1 MDIKTRHLSY
11 QAFLHVQGLALLVI
25 GSICL
30 CDYLVTETP
39 SAFSLALLPDSAL
52 AVLLLGLGL
61 LGCAN
66 QRNQL
71 CQLSSALVLGIG
83 LFSLAHNLLLADS
96 HQGRS
101 LISGFLHMRNPT
113 ALLFCLLAAGL
124 LSQPL
129 GIWGK
134 RLSTGLGLMVI
145 ALSGLS
151 QLAPSVASL
160 GAWRL
165 GFNHDVNNLANLF
178 GLSMGLALFCLNGL
192 PTERE
197 HLLDR
202 RTLLAGALGTL
213 LTCGSWYLLNLQ
225 NIEANQRQSALL
237 LSELGSSTVRT
248 FDTHRLTIQR
258 MAERWQIDGQLPSS
272 AKWQQESSGYLRDFP
287 DIALIALLDEQL
299 HPQWLF
305 SRTPAATDWLHALL
319 RSPNQRNWLQRS
331 TPDSQA
337 RLSPAFSLNAQPN
350 SLVVVPLNLSANP
363 GWTLVAKL
371 DLARTLKGVLGTQPQ
386 GLSMRLYEDRQ
397 LLFDTA
403 PQQPNASL
411 NPLGERLL
419 HGPSNATWR
428 LISYQNL
435 DAASQT
441 ASLVPSLVMLFGL
454 TFSFFIMLS
463 QRLGRLAIEHS
474 RHLHLVNRALETSLQ
489 HQDNL
494 QALNQRI
501 MDFSM
506 DVLCSIDEQGQFTQ
520 ISPSATSVLGYRPDE
535 LIGRPY
541 LSHVV
546 PEDRQGTQAIVQAM
560 MAGEEHPGFRNS
572 YQRKDGS
579 IVHLLWSG
587 GWSESDRTLFAVAH
601 DITLLIQNEAFAE
614 DQRDI
619 LSMISTDQPLAD
631 ILKVICQVTEAQ
643 LPGTYC
649 SVLLVDKEQQHLLLG
664 AAPNLPHSYTQAL
677 HGMKV
682 GPTASAC
689 STAVQR
695 RQLVISEDIDGDPLW
710 QGYRALAL
718 GHGLQACWSIPL
730 ISHHGD
736 VLGTFAIYHHA
747 PKQPGDEQ
755 LQLIGTAGQL
765 AAIAIERQHD
775 RLRLQESEQRY
786 RSLFTFNPDPV
797 FSFNLDGQ
805 IESLNQAG
813 CQLSGYSEEELLGQ
827 PISLL
832 LQNDDLEAFHSHL
845 KAAREGA
852 TQRHAVRCNSRD
864 GHMLELDITTLPIII
879 DAQIVGVFSIA
890 KDISERNRMTRALH
904 EALQHSEHQAELLRG
919 MTDTAVNINSI
930 VDSQTLLDYLSER
943 LRGLIGSHQAIVSL
957 LHGNDWREAVHA
969 VALSEKYADWPQG
982 GSQIGGNDLYA
993 LVCNTEQPV
1002 LLSQAELDCHPHW
1015 REHAKLSLDLPPMRG
1030 WLAVPLKDYAGNNL
1044 GLLQL
1049 SDKQHGELDQDDLAI
1064 TQQFAQMAVA
1074 VLENNRL
1081 MRAVI
1086 KGEQRLKAQLEFT
1099 SAITD
1104 SIAEGLLAID
1114 REGHLSFI
1122 NPTAAALLGQSVDT
1136 LLGQPLAD
1144 HLPFPLE
1151 QAQGNG
1157 SQHGELSLP
1166 QGAQSERYIAYD
1178 SAPLLDDDGP
1188 QGWVVAFRDITA
1200 SKEADK
1206 QLRLFQRSLEASFNG
1221 ALICDAQADDMP
1233 IIYVNPAFE
1242 RITGYC
1248 AAEALGRNCR
1258 FLQGEER
1265 EQPGIAEIQRR
1276 LAQHRD
1282 VHVVLRNF
1290 RKDGTPFWNALYIA
1304 PVPNEQGQVT
1314 HFIGVQNDISEQKRF
1329 ESELAYNASH
1339 DVLTGLPNRSLLED
1353 RLSQGCRIS
1362 HRYKRSLA
1370 VMFIDMDGFKP
1381 INDSLGHGVGDQI
1394 LVEVARR
1401 LNQQVRPGDTVAR
1414 LGGDE
1419 FIVILPDLAREED
1432 VLLVAER
1439 IVQNLARPYRVAHI
1453 EQHITASI
1461 GIALSDGCI
1470 EQPMLLIQQADM
1482 AMYKAKQ
1489 QGRNNYQWYTE
1500 DLNQKVSERVTL
1512 RNELQKAIEAEAFQ
1526 LYYQPQIDGRSGR
1539 VVGYEALLRW
1549 HHAERGFI
1557 PPAQFIPVAED
1568 TGQIIPLSEW
1578 VLSTACRAARAL
1590 ADQGFSGAVMAV
1602 NVSPVQFQ
1610 RASFVEQVRNTL
1622 EQTQLPADLLELEI
1636 TETVLLD
1643 KAEKAISTLHALKK
1657 LGVHISIDDFGTGF
1671 SSLNYLKR
1679 LPIGKVKIDRSFVQE
1694 VISDRHDSA
1703 ITQGIISMAHHL
1715 KLKVLAEG
1723 VETEPQ
1729 LAFLKKSRCDEFQG
1743 YYFAKPM
1750 PLPQLESFLRKQ
1762 HEMLN
1767 VQQQSRAPDSH
1778 AQTLLLLDDE
1788 ENILRALT
1796 RVLRRD
1802 GYRIITASR
1811 AQDAFALLAKHNVQ
1825 VILSDQRMPEMNGTE
1840 FFSRV
1845 KSLHPETIRI
1855 VLSGYTDLKSVTDAI
1870 NQGAI
1875 YKFLTKPWD
1884 DEHLRSTI
1892 AQAFQHHSL
1901 AMEKDDNARPADEEQ
1916 A

>member
-11 QAFLHVQGLALLVI
+11 QAFLHVQGFAMLGM
-25 GSICL
+25 GSISL
-30 CDYLVTETP
+30 CGYLLAETP
-39 SAFSLALLPDSAL
+39 NAFSLVLLPDSAL

-66 QRNQL
+66 RRNQL
-71 CQLSSALVLGIG
+71 CQLFAGLVLGIG
-83 LFSLAHNLLLADS
+83 LYSLSHNLLLTDS
-96 HQGRS
+96 QQGRS
-101 LISGFLHMRNPT
+101 LISGFLRIRSPT
-113 ALLFCLLAAGL
+113 ALLFCLLALGL
-124 LSQPL
+124 LSSQL
-129 GIWGK
+129 GTWGK
-134 RLSTGLGLMVI
+134 RLSVGLGLMVI
-145 ALSGLS
+145 GLAGLS
-151 QLAPSVASL
+151 QLAPTVTALS
-160 GAWRL
+160 AWRL

-178 GLSMGLALFCLNGL
+178 SLSMGLALFCLNRL
-192 PTERE
+192 PAERE

-213 LTCGSWYLLNLQ
+213 LTCSSWYLLGLQ
-225 NIEANQRQSALL
+225 NIEASQRHSTLL
-237 LSELGSSTVRT
+237 LSELSGAIERT
-248 FDTHRLTIQR
+248 FSAHLLSIQR
-258 MAERWQIDGQLPSS
+258 MAERWRMDGRLPSP

-287 DIALIALLDEQL
+287 DITLTALLDEQL
-299 HPQWLF
+299 RPQRLF
-305 SRTPAATDWLHALL
+305 SRSLAETDWLQHLL
-319 RSPNQRNWLQRS
+319 SQPRQRDWLRRAAPAWQS
-331 TPDSQA
+331 
-337 RLSPAFSLNAQPN
+337 RLSPALNLDARHN
-350 SLVVVPLNLSANP
+350 SLIAIPLNLPANP
-363 GWTLVAKL
+363 SWTLVASL
-371 DLARTLKGVLGTQPQ
+371 NLTRTLKDVLGAQPQ
-386 GLSMRLYEDRQ
+386 GFSMRLYENQQ
-397 LLFDTA
+397 LLFDSA
-403 PQQPNASL
+403 PQQPMASL
-411 NPLGERLL
+411 NQVGQQLL
-419 HGPSNATWR
+419 HTPGSKTWR
-428 LISYQNL
+428 LVSYQNL
-435 DAASQT
+435 DAATQ
-441 ASLVPSLVMLFGL
+441 ASSLLPSLVMLFGL

-474 RHLHLVNRALETSLQ
+474 RHLHLVNRALEASLH

-506 DVLCSIDEQGQFTQ
+506 DLLCSIDENGHFTQ
-520 ISPSATSVLGYRPDE
+520 VSPSSVSVLGYQPDE

-541 LSHVV
+541 LNYVV
-546 PEDRQGTQAIVQAM
+546 PEDRQTTQATVQAM
-560 MAGEEHPGFRNS
+560 MAGEEHQDFRNS

-579 IVHLLWSG
+579 IVQLLWSG
-587 GWSESDRTLFAVAH
+587 GWSENDRTLFAVAH
-601 DITLLIQNEAFAE
+601 DITRLVQNEAYAE

-619 LSMISTDQPLAD
+619 LGMISTDQPLAD
-631 ILKVICQVTEAQ
+631 TLKVICQVTEVQ

-649 SVLLVDKEQQHLLLG
+649 SVLLMDKEQQHLLLG
-664 AAPNLPHSYTQAL
+664 AAPNLPHSYSQAL

-682 GPTASAC
+682 GAAASAC

-695 RQLVISEDIDGDPLW
+695 RQLVISNDIDGDPLW
-710 QGYRALAL
+710 QDYRALAL

-730 ISHHGD
+730 ISHQGD
-736 VLGTFAIYHHA
+736 VLGTFAIYHHE
-747 PKQPGDEQ
+747 PKQPDDEQ

-775 RLRLQESEQRY
+775 RLRLQVSEQRY

-797 FSFNLDGQ
+797 FSFDLDGQ

-813 CQLSGYSEEELLGQ
+813 CQLCGYSEQELLGQ
-827 PISLL
+827 PMSLL
-832 LQNDDLEAFHSHL
+832 LHNDELEEFRNHL
-845 KAAREGA
+845 KAAREGG
-852 TQRHAVRCNSRD
+852 TQRYAIRCKHRD
-864 GHMLELDITTLPIII
+864 GHLLELDLTTLPIITNE
-879 DAQIVGVFSIA
+879 QIVGVFSIA
-890 KDISERNRMTRALH
+890 KDISERNRMTRALR
-904 EALQHSEHQAELLRG
+904 EALQHSERQAELLRG
-919 MTDTAVNINSI
+919 MTDTAVNINSL
-930 VDSQTLLDYLSER
+930 VDSQPLLDYLSER
-943 LRGLIGSHQAIVSL
+943 LRLLIGSHQASVSL
-957 LHGNDWREAVHA
+957 IRSTDSQIIHA
-969 VALSEKYADWPQG
+969 LSLSEKYAGWQECNRPIDD
-982 GSQIGGNDLYA
+982 STIRA
-993 LVCNTEQPV
+993 LVRNTEQPV
-1002 LLSQAELDCHPHW
+1002 LLGQAELESHSHW
-1015 REHAKLSLDLPPMRG
+1015 REQAELNVNLPPMRG
-1030 WLAVPLKDYAGNNL
+1030 WLAVPMKDYAGNNL

-1049 SDKQHGELDQDDLAI
+1049 SEKNTGEFDQDDLAI

-1081 MRAVI
+1081 MRTVI
-1086 KGEQRLKAQLEFT
+1086 TGEQRLKTQLDFT
-1099 SAITD
+1099 SAITN

-1114 REGHLSFI
+1114 GEGHLNFI
-1122 NPTAAALLGQSVDT
+1122 NPAAAALLGQPVST
-1136 LLGQPLAD
+1136 LLGQPLVQ
-1144 HLPFPLE
+1144 HLPLPLE
-1151 QAQGNG
+1151 QTQGRG
-1157 SQHGELSLP
+1157 SHHGELRLP

-1200 SKEADK
+1200 HKEADK
-1206 QLRLFQRSLEASFNG
+1206 QLRLLQRSLEASFNG

-1242 RITGYC
+1242 RITGYS

-1258 FLQGEER
+1258 FLQGEAR
-1265 EQPGIAEIQRR
+1265 EQPGIGEIHRG
-1276 LAQHRD
+1276 LALQQD

-1304 PVPNEQGQVT
+1304 PVPNELGEVT

-1362 HRYKRSLA
+1362 NRYKRNLA
-1370 VMFIDMDGFKP
+1370 VMFIDLDGFKP
-1381 INDSLGHGVGDQI
+1381 INDTLGHIVGDQI

-1401 LNQQVRPGDTVAR
+1401 LNLQIRPGDTVAR

-1432 VLLVAER
+1432 VLLVSDR
-1439 IVQNLARPYRVAHI
+1439 IVESLARPYQLTHV

-1461 GIALSDGCI
+1461 GITLSDGNI
-1470 EQPMLLIQQADM
+1470 EQPMQLIQQADL

-1512 RNELQKAIEAEAFQ
+1512 RNELQKAIETEAFQ

-1578 VLSTACRAARAL
+1578 VLNTACRAARSL
-1590 ADQGFSGAVMAV
+1590 ADQGFNGAVMAV

-1610 RASFVEQVRNTL
+1610 RANFVEQVRSTL
-1622 EQTQLPADLLELEI
+1622 EQTLLPAELLELEI

-1643 KAEKAISTLHALKK
+1643 NAEKAICTLHALKE
-1657 LGVHISIDDFGTGF
+1657 LGVRISIDDFGTGF

-1679 LPIGKVKIDRSFVQE
+1679 LPIDKVKIDRSFVQE

-1750 PLPQLESFLRKQ
+1750 PLPQLEGFLHQQ
-1762 HEMLN
+1762 HEELN
-1767 VQQQSRAPDSH
+1767 AQQQSRTSDSH

-1802 GYRIITASR
+1802 GYQIITASR
-1811 AQDAFALLAKHNVQ
+1811 AQDAFALLAKHDVQ

-1884 DEHLRSTI
+1884 DEHLRTSI

-1901 AMEKDDNARPADEEQ
+1901 AMEKDGNARPADEEQ
-1916 A
+1916 T